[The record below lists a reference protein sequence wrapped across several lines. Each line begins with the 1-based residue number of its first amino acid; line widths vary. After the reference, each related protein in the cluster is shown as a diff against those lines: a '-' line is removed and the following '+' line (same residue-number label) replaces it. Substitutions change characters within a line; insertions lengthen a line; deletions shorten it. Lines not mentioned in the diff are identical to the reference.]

1 MNKLAHQVKT
11 PILVGIYLSISP
23 NVGGSYQYCLS
34 IIDAIKNIQNRNISF
49 VFFIYDKKWKKILP
63 SKFKIFELKKNIL
76 IEKIINIL
84 KIIQLPINIHKFLS
98 SIVSKRIRIINNSR
112 CSYVFFPSQEDE
124 CGNIK
129 LKSITAIHDL
139 MHRYERKFKEYSIKE
154 FKKREVNFKRIC
166 KFSNKI
172 FVDSGLGKKQ
182 VIDSYNCQ
190 KKKLLILP
198 FTAPRYLGLSK
209 IQNIYK
215 KYKLPKKKF
224 IFYPA
229 QFWEH
234 KNHKNLIKAFNIL
247 QKKEKNIILVLAGKE
262 KNNLENIKLM
272 IKEYRLQKKIY
283 ILGYINQKDIFTFY
297 KKASVMSFVSFSGPT
312 NIPPLESMF
321 LGCPLVCSNVYGMTE
336 QVGSGGL
343 LIDPKSE
350 QDIAKKISK
359 IFKDKQLR
367 KKIVENGFKQY
378 SKFNNSKFNK
388 NFEKYLFLK

>member
-1 MNKLAHQVKT
+1 
-11 PILVGIYLSISP
+11 
-23 NVGGSYQYCLS
+23 
-34 IIDAIKNIQNRNISF
+34 
-49 VFFIYDKKWKKILP
+49 
-63 SKFKIFELKKNIL
+63 
-76 IEKIINIL
+76 
-84 KIIQLPINIHKFLS
+84 
-98 SIVSKRIRIINNSR
+98 
-112 CSYVFFPSQEDE
+112 
-124 CGNIK
+124 
-129 LKSITAIHDL
+129 
-139 MHRYERKFKEYSIKE
+139 
-154 FKKREVNFKRIC
+154 
-166 KFSNKI
+166 
-172 FVDSGLGKKQ
+172 
-182 VIDSYNCQ
+182 
-190 KKKLLILP
+190 
-198 FTAPRYLGLSK
+198 
-209 IQNIYK
+209 
-215 KYKLPKKKF
+215 
-224 IFYPA
+224 
-229 QFWEH
+229 
-234 KNHKNLIKAFNIL
+234 
-247 QKKEKNIILVLAGKE
+247 
-262 KNNLENIKLM
+262 M